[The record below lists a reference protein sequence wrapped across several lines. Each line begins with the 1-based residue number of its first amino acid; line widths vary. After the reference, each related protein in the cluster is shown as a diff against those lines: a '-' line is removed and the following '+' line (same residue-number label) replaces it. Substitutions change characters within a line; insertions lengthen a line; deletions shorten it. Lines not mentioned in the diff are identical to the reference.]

1 MIRMRVASGFF
12 SIAAIASVLLMA
24 CGNTTEGGS
33 NGAGGPT
40 NAGGSNGRG
49 GSTGGATAGSGGTSG
64 SGGTTVGGGPGGT
77 TGGGAGSAG
86 TGGASTGAGGSAGG
100 VGGAGRGGNSSG
112 GNGGAAG
119 TPTSDAGSPRDAS
132 SERDASFD
140 ASTQDAGTRSDASN
154 VCNQG
159 TVGAAPNTLTINVD
173 SAEATINKEIFGVLM
188 ERLGRDINGGLFV
201 GKNSSVPN
209 TAGMRNDIIEGFKE
223 AGVGAIQWPGGCAA
237 GGYDWKATNPS
248 NDVGTDQFMQ
258 LCALVGAE
266 PYITGPGTAAAADS
280 NQQWITYIN
289 KNSSHPEWNL
299 KYFKVG
305 NEVWGCGGNQTE
317 PVYETNYLANYD
329 VLSAPINGKK
339 PSLVA
344 GTGLIGNW
352 TWLDSEL
359 KNIGSKIDGIEV
371 HDYLYFPD
379 DIPCVGFTD
388 DQYYNIVNR
397 ANKGQI
403 GPRLDQ
409 IIAMLDKYDPS
420 KRIKIF
426 EDEWGDWLDAFNNS
440 QDTWL
445 QQITVMDAIST
456 AEQLHL
462 FMQHADRIAMAGLAQ
477 PINVI
482 HSLFLTRAS
491 DGVLV
496 KTPAFYVFKMFVP
509 HHTSGAKWAPS
520 TLVSENIKGNNTTF
534 PVISAGTSVDSQG
547 RVNISLV
554 NVDLVNTRTI
564 QIALSSSQSSYTVSS
579 AQILTGPAKDS
590 YNDFGQSEKV
600 NTQVLPASNCTISG
614 KSLSV
619 TLPAKSV
626 VMLSLVPQ

>member
-1 MIRMRVASGFF
+1 
-12 SIAAIASVLLMA
+12 
-24 CGNTTEGGS
+24 
-33 NGAGGPT
+33 
-40 NAGGSNGRG
+40 
-49 GSTGGATAGSGGTSG
+49 
-64 SGGTTVGGGPGGT
+64 
-77 TGGGAGSAG
+77 
-86 TGGASTGAGGSAGG
+86 
-100 VGGAGRGGNSSG
+100 
-112 GNGGAAG
+112 
-119 TPTSDAGSPRDAS
+119 
-132 SERDASFD
+132 
-140 ASTQDAGTRSDASN
+140 
-154 VCNQG
+154 
-159 TVGAAPNTLTINVD
+159 
-173 SAEATINKEIFGVLM
+173 M

-201 GKNSSVPN
+201 GTNSSIPN
-209 TAGMRNDIIEGFKE
+209 TAGMRNDIIDGFKE

-237 GGYDWKATNPS
+237 GGYNWKPTNPS
-248 NDVGTDQFMQ
+248 NDVGTDQFMH

-266 PYITGPGTAAAADS
+266 PYIVGPGTAAAANS
-280 NQQWITYIN
+280 NQQWVTYIN
-289 KNSSHPEWNL
+289 NNPSHPEWNL

-317 PVYETNYLANYD
+317 PTYETNYLANYD
-329 VLSAPINGKK
+329 VLSPPINGKK
-339 PSLVA
+339 VSLVA
-344 GTGLIGNW
+344 GTGLIGDW
-352 TWLDSEL
+352 TWLDTEL
-359 KNIGSKIDGIEV
+359 KNLGSKINGIEV

-379 DIPCVGFTD
+379 NIPCVGFSD

-409 IIAMLDKYDPS
+409 IIATLDKYDPG

-445 QQITVMDAIST
+445 QQVTVMDAIST

-509 HHTSGAKWAPS
+509 HHTSDAKWAPS

-534 PVISAGTSVDSQG
+534 PVLSAGTSVDSQA

-579 AQILTGPAKDS
+579 AQVLTGPAKDS
-590 YNDFGQSEKV
+590 YNDFGQPEKV
-600 NTQVLPASNCTISG
+600 NTQALPSSHCTISG

-619 TLPAKSV
+619 TLPSKSV
-626 VMLSLVPQ
+626 VMLSLEPQ

>member
-1 MIRMRVASGFF
+1 
-12 SIAAIASVLLMA
+12 
-24 CGNTTEGGS
+24 
-33 NGAGGPT
+33 
-40 NAGGSNGRG
+40 
-49 GSTGGATAGSGGTSG
+49 
-64 SGGTTVGGGPGGT
+64 
-77 TGGGAGSAG
+77 
-86 TGGASTGAGGSAGG
+86 
-100 VGGAGRGGNSSG
+100 
-112 GNGGAAG
+112 
-119 TPTSDAGSPRDAS
+119 
-132 SERDASFD
+132 
-140 ASTQDAGTRSDASN
+140 
-154 VCNQG
+154 
-159 TVGAAPNTLTINVD
+159 
-173 SAEATINKEIFGVLM
+173 
-188 ERLGRDINGGLFV
+188 
-201 GKNSSVPN
+201 
-209 TAGMRNDIIEGFKE
+209 MRNDIIEGFKE

-237 GGYDWKATNPS
+237 GGYNWKPTNPS
-248 NDVGTDQFMQ
+248 NDLGTDQFMQ

-266 PYITGPGTAAAADS
+266 PFLVGPGTAAAADS
-280 NQQWITYIN
+280 NRQWVTYVN
-289 KNSSHPEWNL
+289 DQASHPEWNL

-317 PVYETNYLANYD
+317 ATYETNYLANYD

-339 PSLVA
+339 VSLVA

-352 TWLDSEL
+352 TWLETEL

-371 HDYLYFPD
+371 HDYIYFPD
-379 DIPCVGFTD
+379 DIPCVGFSD
-388 DQYYNIVNR
+388 DQYYNIVHR

-403 GPRLDQ
+403 APRLDQ
-409 IIAMLDKYDPS
+409 IIALLDKYDPN

-426 EDEWGDWLDAFNNS
+426 EDEWGDWLDAFDNK

-445 QQITVMDAIST
+445 QQVTVMDAIST

-491 DGVLV
+491 DGALV

-509 HHTSGAKWAPS
+509 HHTADAKWAPS

-534 PVISAGTSVDSQG
+534 PVLSAGTTVDSQG

-554 NVDLVNTRTI
+554 NVDLANARTI
-564 QIALSSSQSSYTVSS
+564 QITLSSSQNSYAVSS
-579 AQILTGPAKDS
+579 AQVLTGPAKDS
-590 YNDFGQSEKV
+590 YNDFGQAEKV
-600 NTQVLPASNCTISG
+600 SPQGLAPSSCTISG

-619 TLPAKSV
+619 TLPPKSV

>member
-1 MIRMRVASGFF
+1 MNCLRVASGFF
-12 SIAAIASVLLMA
+12 LLVGIATVILMG
-24 CGNTTEGGS
+24 CGQSTEGGPK
-33 NGAGGPT
+33 GAGGAT
-40 NAGGSNGRG
+40 DAAGSRG
-49 GSTGGATAGSGGTSG
+49 GSSGGATAGNSGTSG
-64 SGGTTVGGGPGGT
+64 RGGTAGGDGMSGNAGHGGT
-77 TGGGAGSAG
+77 TGGGPGSG
-86 TGGASTGAGGSAGG
+86 GSTGGVSGAGGAGGSAGG
-100 VGGAGRGGNSSG
+100 K
-112 GNGGAAG
+112 GGAAG
-119 TPTSDAGSPRDAS
+119 TTASDAGSVRDVS

-140 ASTQDAGTRSDASN
+140 ASIPDGTRSDASS

-159 TVGAAPNTLTINVD
+159 SVGAAPNTLTINVD
-173 SAEATINKEIFGVLM
+173 SAEATINKELFGVLM

-237 GGYDWKATNPS
+237 GGYKWQPTNPA

-266 PYITGPGTAAAADS
+266 PFITGPGTAAAADS
-280 NQQWITYIN
+280 NQQWVDYIN
-289 KNSSHPEWNL
+289 SNSSHPEWNL

-317 PVYETNYLANYD
+317 PMYETNYLANYD

-339 PSLVA
+339 TSLVA

-352 TWLDSEL
+352 AWLDAEL

-379 DIPCVGFTD
+379 NIPCVGFTD

-409 IIAMLDKYDPS
+409 IIATLDKYDPS

-426 EDEWGDWLDAFNNS
+426 EDEWGDWLDAFDNS

-509 HHTSGAKWAPS
+509 HHTGGAKWAPS
-520 TLVSENIKGNNTTF
+520 TLVSENINGNNTTF

-554 NVDLVNTRTI
+554 NVDLVNTRAI
-564 QIALSSSQSSYTVSS
+564 QITISSSQSSYTVSS
-579 AQILTGPAKDS
+579 AQVLTGPAKDS
-590 YNDFGQSEKV
+590 YNDFGQPEKV
-600 NTQVLPASNCTISG
+600 NTQVLPASSCTISG
-614 KSLSV
+614 KSLRV
-619 TLPAKSV
+619 TLPSKSV
-626 VMLSLVPQ
+626 VMLSLVAE